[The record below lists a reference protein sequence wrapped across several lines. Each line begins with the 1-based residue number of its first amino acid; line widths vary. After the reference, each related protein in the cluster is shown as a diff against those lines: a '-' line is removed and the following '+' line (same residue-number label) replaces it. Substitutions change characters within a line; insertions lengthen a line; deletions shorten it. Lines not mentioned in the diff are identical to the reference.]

1 MTKDSTIQLN
11 CLHYITQ
18 LVDSQLEN
26 IRKLLELKV
35 GDKGRLEELQQ
46 RLENHKIL
54 FISDRDYLETL
65 VRQHLSGWIPPTTKV
80 KENIISEPEP
90 IKSEEKVKPEELVID
105 KPEEPKIESPPEEKT
120 GEVVDTPLQS
130 EDKPKK
136 PKFSLKRKKKESK
149 PSSVNTELHWFWD
162 KVEFRRQS
170 KLAIAI
176 GILAIIS
183 SFFILISSITT
194 GGGMSS
200 MAKQSLIIGGF
211 IQFILSVLIGI
222 VLISLGARQ
231 VPKYPSLVNA
241 IQDYVNEK
249 VKE

>member
-1 MTKDSTIQLN
+1 M
-11 CLHYITQ
+11 
-18 LVDSQLEN
+18 DSQLEN

-80 KENIISEPEP
+80 KENIISELTPKIEP
-90 IKSEEKVKPEELVID
+90 IKS
-105 KPEEPKIESPPEEKT
+105 EEKT

-136 PKFSLKRKKKESK
+136 SKFSLKRKKKESK
-149 PSSVNTELHWFWD
+149 PSSVNTEQHWFWD

-170 KLAIAI
+170 KLAMAI

-200 MAKQSLIIGGF
+200 SAQQSLIIGGF

-231 VPKYPSLVNA
+231 VPKYPSLANA

>member
-1 MTKDSTIQLN
+1 M
-11 CLHYITQ
+11 
-18 LVDSQLEN
+18 DSQLEN
-26 IRKLLELKV
+26 VRKLLELQV

-54 FISDRDYLETL
+54 FISDRDYLEKL
-65 VRQHLSGWIPPTTKV
+65 VQQHLSGWIPPTTKV
-80 KENIISEPEP
+80 KENIVPDPEP
-90 IKSEEKVKPEELVID
+90 IKSEEKLPEELVID
-105 KPEEPKIESPPEEKT
+105 KPKEPKIESPPEEKT
-120 GEVVDTPLQS
+120 VEVMDKPLQS

-136 PKFSLKRKKKESK
+136 SKFSLKRKKKESK
-149 PSSVNTELHWFWD
+149 SSSINTELHWFWD

-170 KLAIAI
+170 KLAMAI

-222 VLISLGARQ
+222 VLISLGARE
-231 VPKYPSLVNA
+231 VPKYPSLANA

-249 VKE
+249 IKESKE

>member
-1 MTKDSTIQLN
+1 
-11 CLHYITQ
+11 
-18 LVDSQLEN
+18 VDSQLEN

-80 KENIISEPEP
+80 KENIISELTPKIEP
-90 IKSEEKVKPEELVID
+90 IKSEEKVKSEELVID
-105 KPEEPKIESPPEEKT
+105 KPEEPKRESTPEEKT
-120 GEVVDTPLQS
+120 EEVIDTSLQS

-136 PKFSLKRKKKESK
+136 SKFSLKRKKKESK
-149 PSSVNTELHWFWD
+149 SSSINTEQHWFWD

-170 KLAIAI
+170 KLAMAI

-183 SFFILISSITT
+183 SFFVLISSITT

-200 MAKQSLIIGGF
+200 SAQQSLIIGGF

-231 VPKYPSLVNA
+231 VPKYPSLANA
-241 IQDYVNEK
+241 IQDYINQK
-249 VKE
+249 VKESKENLE

>member
-1 MTKDSTIQLN
+1 MDF
-11 CLHYITQ
+11 
-18 LVDSQLEN
+18 QLEN
-26 IRKLLELKV
+26 VRKLLELKV

-46 RLENHKIL
+46 RLENHRIL

-65 VRQHLSGWIPPTTKV
+65 TQQHLSGWIPPKIEPIKV
-80 KENIISEPEP
+80 KENIISELTPKIEP
-90 IKSEEKVKPEELVID
+90 TKAEEKVKPEELVIE
-105 KPEEPKIESPPEEKT
+105 KPEELKIESPPEQKEV
-120 GEVVDTPLQS
+120 EVVENIPLQS

-136 PKFSLKRKKKESK
+136 SKFSLKRKKKESK

-176 GILAIIS
+176 GILAILS
-183 SFFILISSITT
+183 SFFILVSSITT

-200 MAKQSLIIGGF
+200 SAKQSLVVGGL

-222 VLISLGARQ
+222 VLISLGSRQ
-231 VPKYPSLVNA
+231 VPKYPSLVTA
-241 IQDYVNEK
+241 IQDYVNEI
-249 VKE
+249 VEESEE

>member
-1 MTKDSTIQLN
+1 M
-11 CLHYITQ
+11 
-18 LVDSQLEN
+18 DSQLEN

-65 VRQHLSGWIPPTTKV
+65 VRQHLSGWIPPTPKV

-90 IKSEEKVKPEELVID
+90 TKSEEKVEPVELVIE
-105 KPEEPKIESPPEEKT
+105 KPEEPKTESLPEQKEV
-120 GEVVDTPLQS
+120 EVVENIPLQS

-136 PKFSLKRKKKESK
+136 SKFSLKRKKKEST
-149 PSSVNTELHWFWD
+149 SSGVNTELHWFWD

-170 KLAIAI
+170 KLAMAI

-183 SFFILISSITT
+183 SFFILISLLAGS
-194 GGGMSS
+194 GGMNNS
-200 MAKQSLIIGGF
+200 AQQPIVVGGL

-222 VLISLGARQ
+222 VLISLGARE
-231 VPKYPSLVNA
+231 VPKYPSLANA
-241 IQDYVNEK
+241 IQDYVDK
-249 VKE
+249 KIKESKE

>member
-1 MTKDSTIQLN
+1 M
-11 CLHYITQ
+11 
-18 LVDSQLEN
+18 DSQLEN
-26 IRKLLELKV
+26 VRKLLELQV

-54 FISDRDYLETL
+54 FISDRDYLEKL
-65 VRQHLSGWIPPTTKV
+65 VQQHLSGWIPPTTKV

-90 IKSEEKVKPEELVID
+90 IKSEEKLPEELVID
-105 KPEEPKIESPPEEKT
+105 TPEEPKIESPPEEKT
-120 GEVVDTPLQS
+120 AEVMDKPLQS

-136 PKFSLKRKKKESK
+136 SKFSLKRKKKESK
-149 PSSVNTELHWFWD
+149 SSSINTELHWFWD

-170 KLAIAI
+170 KLAMAI

-183 SFFILISSITT
+183 SFFILISLLAGS
-194 GGGMSS
+194 GGMNNSAQ
-200 MAKQSLIIGGF
+200 MPIVVGGL

-222 VLISLGARQ
+222 VLISLGARE
-231 VPKYPSLVNA
+231 VPKYPSLANA

-249 VKE
+249 IKESKE

>member
-1 MTKDSTIQLN
+1 M
-11 CLHYITQ
+11 
-18 LVDSQLEN
+18 DSQLEN

-80 KENIISEPEP
+80 KENIISELTPKIEP

-105 KPEEPKIESPPEEKT
+105 KPEEPKMESLPEEKT

-136 PKFSLKRKKKESK
+136 SKFSLKRKKKESK
-149 PSSVNTELHWFWD
+149 PSSVNTEQHWFWD

-170 KLAIAI
+170 KLAMAI

-200 MAKQSLIIGGF
+200 SAQQSLIIGGF

-231 VPKYPSLVNA
+231 VPKYPSLANA

>member
-1 MTKDSTIQLN
+1 
-11 CLHYITQ
+11 
-18 LVDSQLEN
+18 VDSQLEN

-80 KENIISEPEP
+80 KENIISELTSQIEP
-90 IKSEEKVKPEELVID
+90 TKAEEKVKPEELVID
-105 KPEEPKIESPPEEKT
+105 KPEEPKIESPSEEKS
-120 GEVVDTPLQS
+120 GEVMDTPLQS

-136 PKFSLKRKKKESK
+136 SKFSLKRKKKESK
-149 PSSVNTELHWFWD
+149 SSSINTELHWFWD

-170 KLAIAI
+170 KLAMAI

-183 SFFILISSITT
+183 SFFILISLIST

-231 VPKYPSLVNA
+231 VPKYPSLANA
-241 IQDYVNEK
+241 IQDYVDKK
-249 VKE
+249 VKESKE